1 MMKKAE
7 IRHIIF
13 DLGGVLYEVDYHRTI
28 IAFEKLGASDFAS
41 YFEQAGQNE
50 WFDQLE
56 TGNMS
61 AKEFVAKL
69 SGLIKNTSETEIVDA
84 WNAMLLGMMHDKL
97 AYVESLKSEYTIF
110 LLSNINPIHEAFI
123 RKELG
128 DKFSDFEKLF
138 EKMYFSHVLGKR
150 KPHPETFQYV
160 LEENGL
166 EASETLFIDDS
177 VQHTEGAAKA
187 GLQVHHLLPE
197 ENIIEVLDTIREMKQ
212 V

>member
-1 MMKKAE
+1 MKKKE
-7 IRHIIF
+7 GIRHIIF

-28 IAFEKLGASDFAS
+28 QAFEKLGASDFAA

-50 WFDQLE
+50 WFDLLE
-56 TGNMS
+56 TGKMS
-61 AKEFVAKL
+61 AKEFVRKL
-69 SGLIKNTSETEIVDA
+69 SGLLKNASETAITDA

-97 AYVESLKSEYTIF
+97 TYLESLKSKYNIF

-123 RKELG
+123 REELG
-128 DKFSDFEKLF
+128 DKFPYFENLF

-150 KPHPETFQYV
+150 KPHPETFQHV

-177 VQHTEGAAKA
+177 IQHTEGAAKA
-187 GLQVHHLLPE
+187 GLQVHHLLPK
-197 ENIIEVLDTIREMKQ
+197 ENLIEVLDAIREMKQ
-212 V
+212 D